1 MTQKKDHTGMQG
13 ADFYR
18 LDVARLREKVVP
30 YGHLRSKVNVLVSPL
45 IEGFG
50 LVPIVE
56 DQRRLVG
63 IISEFDVL
71 ASLERGGKWSELL
84 AQDVMTPNRVT
95 VTEDTDV
102 HTIEVIA

>member
-1 MTQKKDHTGMQG
+1 MTQKTNHTDMQG

-30 YGHLRSKVNVLVSPL
+30 YGHLRSKPNVLVSPL

-50 LVPIVE
+50 VVPIVD